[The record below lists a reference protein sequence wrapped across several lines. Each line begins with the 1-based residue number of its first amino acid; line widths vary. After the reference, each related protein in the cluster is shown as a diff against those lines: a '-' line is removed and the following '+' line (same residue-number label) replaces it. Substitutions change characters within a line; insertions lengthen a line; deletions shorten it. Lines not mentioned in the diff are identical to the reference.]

1 MNFILLGDVPIQ
13 YKIRLIGIDTP
24 EIRSGKG
31 KLKAEKIAGKICRDF
46 LSSIINDQI
55 VAVVYSNPYTNIS
68 NLMVNRAYARKY
80 DGSKKQ
86 KWTRA
91 ELINILNK

>member
-1 MNFILLGDVPIQ
+1 MNFILVIFILGDVPIQ

-46 LSSIINDQI
+46 LSSIINDHI
-55 VAVVYSNPYTNIS
+55 ATIIIRDWDKYGGRLLAVVYSNPYTNIR
-68 NLMVNRAYARKY
+68 N
-80 DGSKKQ
+80 
-86 KWTRA
+86 
-91 ELINILNK
+91 